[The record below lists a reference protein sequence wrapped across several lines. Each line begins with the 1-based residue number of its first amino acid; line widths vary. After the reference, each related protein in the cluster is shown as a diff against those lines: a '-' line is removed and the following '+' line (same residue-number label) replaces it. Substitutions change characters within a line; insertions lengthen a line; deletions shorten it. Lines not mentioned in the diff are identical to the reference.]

1 MCFCQNQPQR
11 GYGAEDEAYL
21 ETDDQESFFR
31 TDEEDTGSAEW
42 EDAAKRWVSRWTLM
56 PY

>member
-42 EDAAKRWVSRWTLM
+42 EDAAKRWVSR
-56 PY
+56 